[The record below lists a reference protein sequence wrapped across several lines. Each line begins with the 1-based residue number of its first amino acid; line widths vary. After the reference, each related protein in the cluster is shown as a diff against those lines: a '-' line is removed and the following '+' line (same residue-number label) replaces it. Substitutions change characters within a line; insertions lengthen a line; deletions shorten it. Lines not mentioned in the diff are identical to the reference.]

1 MADYDKETF
10 KAECDRRRNENLIVK
25 GNTYPIKDQ
34 IKDLGGIW
42 DSRQKQWL
50 MPDQGAVATCNAA
63 MGLGDGPPPVPAPDE
78 APEELSSTDDVTSED
93 LETGDMPF

>member
-1 MADYDKETF
+1 MADYSKEDF

-34 IKDLGGIW
+34 IKELGGIW

-50 MPDQGAVATCNAA
+50 MPDESAVAECNVAL
-63 MGLGDGPPPVPAPDE
+63 GLGDGPPPDRDTNAE
-78 APEELSSTDDVTSED
+78 SKEEEED
-93 LETGDMPF
+93 SDLPF